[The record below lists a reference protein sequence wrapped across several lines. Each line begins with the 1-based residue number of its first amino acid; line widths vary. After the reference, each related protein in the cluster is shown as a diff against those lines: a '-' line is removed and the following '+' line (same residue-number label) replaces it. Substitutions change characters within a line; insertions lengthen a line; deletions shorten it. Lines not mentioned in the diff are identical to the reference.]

1 MPSAPVLL
9 DTTPH
14 IITSLLALGMALAFI
29 IADRASPTSRALS
42 LFLASVGLAIGIGS
56 QIAHPLH
63 VRGVVPWWD
72 GLFAIPETF
81 AFIFAYEWVLRVRR
95 TVPAK
100 NLKTQG
106 PDRLLRLAQL
116 LAAFYGVASLAFPE
130 LRVNHFINAGF
141 AEVFERG
148 QPEFWL
154 FALPLTLSLVFG
166 LFPGLLMLR
175 RRPDRAEAVRLLAF
189 AFGAPFMASG
199 VVLPP
204 TIAPVATA
212 IGLLI
217 FLVGAVQYH
226 VVQGR
231 RAQFMSRFL
240 APQVAELVRVRGLK
254 SATEEKTLELSV
266 VCCDLR
272 GFTAFTEATSSRRV
286 IAILR
291 EYYDAVGAA
300 ATGFG
305 GTIKDQAGDGVLLLV
320 GAPVAFADHPRR
332 ALEMAKRIRDSGI
345 AITTRW
351 SDAELRL
358 GVGVGVA
365 SGYVTVGVI
374 GAASRLEY
382 TAVGPAVNLAARL
395 CSEAA
400 HGQVL
405 VDARTTAL
413 LDGEAGRRELEPGEA
428 LQLKGFQQP
437 VQSYVL
443 SPA

>member
-1 MPSAPVLL
+1 MYTTPVLL

-29 IADRASPTSRALS
+29 IADRRSPTSRALS
-42 LFLASVGLAIGIGS
+42 LFLASVGVAIGVGS
-56 QIAHPLH
+56 QVAHPMH
-63 VRGVVPWWD
+63 VQGRIPAWD
-72 GLFAIPETF
+72 GLFALPETF
-81 AFIFAYEWVLRVRR
+81 AFIFAHEWVLRVRR
-95 TVPAK
+95 TVPAQ

-106 PDRLLRLAQL
+106 PDRLLRVAQFF
-116 LAAFYGVASLAFPE
+116 AALYGVAALAFPD
-130 LRVNHFINAGF
+130 LRVNHFINAGIT
-141 AEVFERG
+141 EVFRRG
-148 QPEFWL
+148 EPEFWL

-166 LFPGLLMLR
+166 VFPGLLMLR

-189 AFGAPFMASG
+189 AIGAPFMASG
-199 VVLPP
+199 VVIPP

-272 GFTAFTEATSSRRV
+272 GFTAFTEATSSKKV
-286 IAILR
+286 IGILR

-300 ATGFG
+300 AAAFG
-305 GTIKDQAGDGVLLLV
+305 GTIKDQAGDGVLILV
-320 GAPVAFADHPRR
+320 GAPVSFQDHATR
-332 ALEMAKRIRDSGI
+332 ALEMAKRIRDHGV
-345 AITTRW
+345 AITARW
-351 SDAELRL
+351 SDADLRL
-358 GVGVGVA
+358 GVGVGAA

-400 HGQVL
+400 HGEVL
-405 VDARTTAL
+405 VDARTMAL
-413 LDGEAGRRELEPGEA
+413 LGAETVGRELRPGEA
-428 LQLKGFQQP
+428 LLLKGFQQP
-437 VQSYVL
+437 VQSYVV

>member
-1 MPSAPVLL
+1 VPERL

-14 IITSLLALGMALAFI
+14 VITALLALGMALAFV
-29 IADRASPTSRALS
+29 IADRRSPTSRSLS
-42 LFLASVGLAIGIGS
+42 LFLGSVGLAIGVGT

-63 VRGVVPWWD
+63 LQRGVALWD
-72 GLFAIPETF
+72 GIFAIPETL
-81 AFIFAYEWVLRVRR
+81 AFVFAYEWVLRVRR
-95 TVPAK
+95 TVPAGD
-100 NLKTQG
+100 LKTHG
-106 PDRLLRLAQL
+106 PDRLLRIAQGLAG
-116 LAAFYGVASLAFPE
+116 FYGVASLAFPK
-130 LRVNHFINAGF
+130 LRSDTFVNAGV
-141 AEVFERG
+141 AEVFERN

-154 FALPLTLSLVFG
+154 FALPLTLSLLLGSFAG
-166 LFPGLLMLR
+166 LITLR

-189 AFGAPFMASG
+189 VAAAPFMASG

-204 TIAPVATA
+204 KMAPVATA

-240 APQVAELVRVRGLK
+240 APQVAEMVRVRGLR
-254 SATEEKTLELSV
+254 SATEEKTLEVSV

-272 GFTAFTEATSSRRV
+272 GFTAFSEATSSHKV
-286 IAILR
+286 MGILR
-291 EYYDAVGAA
+291 EYYDAVGSAA
-300 ATGFG
+300 AAYG
-305 GTIKDQAGDGVLLLV
+305 GTIKDQAGDGVLMLV
-320 GAPVAFADHPRR
+320 GAPVAFPDHAQR
-332 ALEMAKRIRDSGI
+332 ALDMANRIRESGM
-345 AITTRW
+345 AITARW
-351 SDAELRL
+351 SDADLRL

-405 VDARTTAL
+405 VDPRTFAILAEQAERARL
-413 LDGEAGRRELEPGEA
+413 QPGES

-443 SPA
+443 SAV

>member
-1 MPSAPVLL
+1 MYTTPVLL

-14 IITSLLALGMALAFI
+14 IITALLALGMALAFI

-42 LFLASVGLAIGIGS
+42 LFLASVGVAIGLGS
-56 QIAHPLH
+56 QIAHPMH
-63 VRGVVPWWD
+63 VQGRIPAWD

-100 NLKTQG
+100 NLNTQG
-106 PDRLLRLAQL
+106 PDRLLRVAQVLAG
-116 LAAFYGVASLAFPE
+116 FYGVASLAFPE
-130 LRVNHFINAGF
+130 LRVNHFINAGM
-141 AEVFERG
+141 AEVFRRG
-148 QPEFWL
+148 EPEFWL

-189 AFGAPFMASG
+189 AIGAPFMASG
-199 VVLPP
+199 VVIPP

-254 SATEEKTLELSV
+254 SATEEKTLEVSV

-272 GFTAFTEATSSRRV
+272 GFTAFTEATSSKKV

-300 ATGFG
+300 AAAYG
-305 GTIKDQAGDGVLLLV
+305 GTIKDQAGDGVLMLV
-320 GAPVAFADHPRR
+320 GAPVSFEDHARR
-332 ALEMAKRIRDSGI
+332 ALEMARRIRENGV
-345 AITTRW
+345 AITSRW
-351 SDAELRL
+351 SDTDLRL

-405 VDARTTAL
+405 VDARTNAL
-413 LDGEAGRRELEPGEA
+413 LAAATTTHELQIGEA

>member
-1 MPSAPVLL
+1 VPEPL

-14 IITSLLALGMALAFI
+14 IITALLALGMALAFV
-29 IADRASPTSRALS
+29 IADRRSPTSRSLS
-42 LFLASVGLAIGIGS
+42 LFLASVGLAIGIGT
-56 QIAHPLH
+56 QVAYPLH
-63 VRGVVPWWD
+63 QQRGVAFWD
-72 GLFAIPETF
+72 GIFAIPETL
-81 AFIFAYEWVLRVRR
+81 AFIFAFEWVLRVRR
-95 TVPAK
+95 TVPAG
-100 NLKTQG
+100 NLKTDG
-106 PDRLLRLAQL
+106 PDRMLRIAQA
-116 LAAFYGVASLAFPE
+116 LAAFYGLAALASPQ
-130 LRVNHFINAGF
+130 LRSAHFVNAGL
-141 AEVFERG
+141 AEVFEG
-148 QPEFWL
+148 PEFWL
-154 FALPLTLSLVFG
+154 FALPLTLSLALGGFVG
-166 LFPGLLMLR
+166 LITLR

-189 AFGAPFMASG
+189 VAAAPFMASG
-199 VVLPP
+199 VVVPSK
-204 TIAPVATA
+204 IAPVVTS

-217 FLVGAVQYH
+217 FLIGAVQYH

-240 APQVAELVRVRGLK
+240 APQVAEMVRVRGLR

-272 GFTAFTEATSSRRV
+272 GFTAFSEATSSSKV
-286 IAILR
+286 MGILR

-300 ATGFG
+300 AAAYG
-305 GTIKDQAGDGVLLLV
+305 GTIKDQAGDGVLILV
-320 GAPVAFADHPRR
+320 GAPVEFADHAQR
-332 ALEMAKRIRDSGI
+332 ALDMANRIRQSGM
-345 AITTRW
+345 AITARW
-351 SDAELRL
+351 SDVELRL
-358 GVGVGVA
+358 GVGVGVS

-405 VDARTTAL
+405 VDPRTFTL
-413 LDGEAGRRELEPGEA
+413 LAEQAEGRRLHPGES

-443 SPA
+443 SAV

>member
-1 MPSAPVLL
+1 MYTTPVLL

-14 IITSLLALGMALAFI
+14 IITALLALGMALAFI
-29 IADRASPTSRALS
+29 IADRSSPTSRALS

-63 VRGVVPWWD
+63 VYRGIAWWD
-72 GLFAIPETF
+72 GVFAIPETF
-81 AFIFAYEWVLRVRR
+81 AFVFAYEWVLRVRR
-95 TVPAK
+95 TVPAR
-100 NLKTQG
+100 NLKTHG
-106 PDRLLRLAQL
+106 PDRLLRVAQGLAL
-116 LAAFYGVASLAFPE
+116 FYGAASLALPK
-130 LRVNHFINAGF
+130 LRADHFVNAGIR
-141 AEVFERG
+141 EVFMKSE
-148 QPEFWL
+148 PEFWL
-154 FALPLTLSLVFG
+154 FALPLTISLVLGVFS
-166 LFPGLLMLR
+166 GLLMLR
-175 RRPDRAEAVRLLAF
+175 RRPDRAEAVRLIAF
-189 AFGAPFMASG
+189 AISAPFMASG

-204 TIAPVATA
+204 TVAPVATA

-254 SATEEKTLELSV
+254 SATEEKTLEVSV

-272 GFTAFTEATSSRRV
+272 GFTAFTEATSSRKV

-300 ATGFG
+300 AAAFG
-305 GTIKDQAGDGVLLLV
+305 GTIKDQAGDGVLVLV
-320 GAPVAFADHPRR
+320 GAPVAFADHAGR
-332 ALEMAKRIRDSGI
+332 ALEMAKRIRDSGL
-345 AITTRW
+345 AITSRW
-351 SDAELRL
+351 SDADLRL

-400 HGQVL
+400 HGQIL
-405 VDARTTAL
+405 VDARTTAI
-413 LDGEAGRRELEPGEA
+413 LDGAAARRELQPGEA